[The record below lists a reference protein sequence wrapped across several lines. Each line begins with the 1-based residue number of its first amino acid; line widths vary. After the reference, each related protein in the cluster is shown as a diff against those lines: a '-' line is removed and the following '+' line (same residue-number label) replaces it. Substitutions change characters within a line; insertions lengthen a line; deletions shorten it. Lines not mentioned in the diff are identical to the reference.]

1 MSKLKKQLIR
11 FLFAG
16 FSAVL
21 VDLVSY
27 YILLNFFNFNL
38 AKTISFIFG
47 SIVAFTVN
55 KYWTFEQYIKNLSEI
70 IRFTSLYSL
79 TLALNIIANRISLV
93 LTDMLLLSFII
104 ATTAS
109 TIVNFIGQKFWVFD
123 R

>member
-47 SIVAFTVN
+47 SIVAFIVN

-93 LTDMLLLSFII
+93 LTDMVLLSFII

-109 TIVNFIGQKFWVFD
+109 TIVNFIGQKFWVFN